1 MMRYTIV
8 RRFLRA
14 VALFCAVSCAAHAQ
28 VRVKPLTGAAELFV
42 DDVTIHQMSGLQRT
56 LHAAEKLEQPVLKS
70 DKPWENG
77 RIYIYGTVYRDP
89 QTGKFRMWYSG
100 GGLAY
105 AESDDGVHW
114 VKPEL
119 TYVLRDGKPTNL
131 LLEGSNV
138 CFVIIDP
145 QAAEPDKTY
154 KALDNTGHHSFNGFY
169 SADGLQWHAYD
180 KSPLVPYGSEISN
193 GARDPKTGLYYV
205 YIRPYL
211 PKFFPKDNKEKR
223 LVAVITSPDFVN
235 WSEPKIIVEPDR
247 VDDAWVNDE
256 VQRTEFYG
264 MSGFPYGSQYLG
276 LLPVFRIT
284 TIQEKTEPLM
294 SRYEGPI
301 DAQLV
306 FGRDGLTW
314 HRTADRTAVI
324 PNGPYAYDA
333 GCIMNVSSAP
343 VIYDDEIYYYYTALS
358 TTHGGKVPEKVASIA
373 LAKWRLD
380 GFVSLDAV
388 QKGTLETTTWRSGG
402 GSLIV
407 NANAADG
414 RITVALLDPATGS
427 PLPGYSARDCQ
438 SITTDSVR
446 HHVRWSSNQALPS
459 NRPFRIRFELEH
471 ASIYSYHEAT
481 KEEQP

>member
-1 MMRYTIV
+1 MTT
-8 RRFLRA
+8 A
-14 VALFCAVSCAAHAQ
+14 VYAQAQ
-28 VRVKPLTGAAELFV
+28 VRPLTGDAELFV
-42 DDVTIHQMSGLQRT
+42 DDVAIQQSSGLQRT
-56 LHAAEKLEQPVLKS
+56 LHQAEKLEQPVLKP
-70 DKPWENG
+70 DKPWEKG
-77 RIYIYGTVYRDP
+77 RIYIYGTVHRDP

-119 TYVLRDGKPTNL
+119 PYVQRDGQPTNV

-145 QAAEPDKTY
+145 HAAEPDKTY
-154 KALDNTGHHSFNGFY
+154 KALDNTGHFNFNGFY

-193 GARDPKTGLYYV
+193 GMRDPQTGLYYV

-211 PKFFPKDNKEKR
+211 PKFFPKDNTQKR

-235 WSEPKIIVEPDR
+235 WSEPKLIIEPDR

-306 FGRDGLTW
+306 FSRDGLTW
-314 HRTADRTAVI
+314 HRTEDRTPVI
-324 PNGPYAYDA
+324 PTGPHAYDA
-333 GCIMNVSSAP
+333 GCIMNVSSKP
-343 VIYDDEIYYYYTALS
+343 VIFNDQIYYYYTALS

-373 LAKWRLD
+373 LARWRLD
-380 GFVSLDAV
+380 GFVSLDAEQAGMV
-388 QKGTLETTTWRSGG
+388 ETTAWSSGG
-402 GSLIV
+402 GLLIV
-407 NANAADG
+407 NANAAGG
-414 RITVALLDPATGS
+414 RIVVSLLDPATGN
-427 PLPGYSARDCQ
+427 PLPGYSAADCQ
-438 SITTDSVR
+438 AITTDDVR
-446 HHVRWSSNQALPS
+446 HQVRWTSHETLPS
-459 NRPFRIRFELEH
+459 DRPFRIRFELQP
-471 ASIYSYHEAT
+471 ASIYSYHEAM
-481 KEEQP
+481 KEERP